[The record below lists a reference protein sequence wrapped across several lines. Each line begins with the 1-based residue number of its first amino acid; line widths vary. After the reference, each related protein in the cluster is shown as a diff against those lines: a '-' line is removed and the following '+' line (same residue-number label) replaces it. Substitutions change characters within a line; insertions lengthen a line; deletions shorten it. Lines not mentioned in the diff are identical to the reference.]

1 MKGGA
6 SMLFAPESAIF
17 PTLDHEIKGAYLLAS
32 NKTLNATSA
41 AEAELAYS
49 QTGSE
54 GGLTFSVP
62 AQLPKEQT
70 LNYSKTSRPQATHL
84 DSEMMFQTNQNAQSL
99 DIIGFG
105 S

>member
-1 MKGGA
+1 
-6 SMLFAPESAIF
+6 MLFAPESAIF

-32 NKTLNATSA
+32 NKTLHAASA

-62 AQLPKEQT
+62 AQKLPKEQI
-70 LNYSKTSRPQATHL
+70 LNYSKTSRPQAATHL
-84 DSEMMFQTNQNAQSL
+84 DSEMMLQTNQNAQSL
-99 DIIGFG
+99 DIIGIG